1 MRQAVLIYNPK
12 AGGKVDALVPR
23 IAEELSAGGF
33 VLESCPTK
41 GPGDA
46 TELARRAVGDGAE
59 VAFALGGDGTL
70 REVAAG
76 LLGSDVALGAL
87 PAGTANVLAV
97 ALGIPRNALA
107 AARALAGG
115 RRMEIDVGLA
125 GEEPFLMM
133 ASCGLDSEVMAHQS
147 PWWKKRFG
155 RAAFG
160 VTMLR
165 HWWSYGYPEVEVQH
179 AGRSVRG
186 TLAAVCNVPFYGG
199 KFKMAPEA
207 DFTDRLFDVV
217 VFRGRGRRATL
228 AFNLQLA
235 RGLHV
240 RRADVEEMRV
250 REVEI
255 VAPPEVRLQIDGDVL
270 AAPPP
275 FRFRMSENRLSVL
288 LPAES

>member
-1 MRQAVLIYNPK
+1 MQSVLIYNPK
-12 AGGKVDALVPR
+12 AGGKVEALVPR
-23 IAEELSAGGF
+23 IAEVLSAGGYA
-33 VLESCPTK
+33 LEPCPTK

-46 TELARRAVGDGAE
+46 TQLARRAVDQGAE

-76 LLGSDVALGAL
+76 LLGSSVALGAL
-87 PAGTANVLAV
+87 PAGTANVLAL

-107 AARALAGG
+107 AAKALAGG
-115 RRMEIDVGLA
+115 RRQEIDVGLA

-160 VTMLR
+160 VTMLKQ
-165 HWWSYGYPEVEVQH
+165 WWTYGYPEVEVRH
-179 AGRSVRG
+179 AGTSLRG
-186 TLAAVCNVPFYGG
+186 TLAAVCNVPYYGG
-199 KFKMAPEA
+199 KFKLAPDA
-207 DFTDRLFDVV
+207 DFTDGLLDVV
-217 VFRGRGRRATL
+217 VFRGRGRWATL

-235 RGLHV
+235 RGRHV
-240 RRADVEEMRV
+240 HRPDVELMRV
-250 REVEI
+250 REVE
-255 VAPPEVRLQIDGDVL
+255 VLAPPEVRLQIDGDVL
-270 AAPPP
+270 MATPP
-275 FRFRMSENRLSVL
+275 FTFRMSENRLSVL